1 MTNMREFLFFLVLQL
16 HQLKGRDAGED
27 PGKDGKRK

>member
-1 MTNMREFLFFLVLQL
+1 MNYIYTSSLKNW
-16 HQLKGRDAGED
+16 KGREERED